1 MISSEQGPL
10 SSQRPDFEDKFSH
23 NVMSSSGRRL
33 FEDGKAFMPGLSSG
47 RDLFEDRKTLML
59 GLSSGRRL
67 FEDGDCHN
75 AMPSSQ
81 KPNCEDK
88 FSHKNAF

>member
-10 SSQRPDFEDKFSH
+10 SSQRPDFEYKFSH
-23 NVMSSSGRRL
+23 NAMSSSGRRI

-47 RDLFEDRKTLML
+47 RDLFED
-59 GLSSGRRL
+59 
-67 FEDGDCHN
+67 GDYHN

-81 KPNCEDK
+81 RPNCEDK
-88 FSHKNAF
+88 FSHRNAF